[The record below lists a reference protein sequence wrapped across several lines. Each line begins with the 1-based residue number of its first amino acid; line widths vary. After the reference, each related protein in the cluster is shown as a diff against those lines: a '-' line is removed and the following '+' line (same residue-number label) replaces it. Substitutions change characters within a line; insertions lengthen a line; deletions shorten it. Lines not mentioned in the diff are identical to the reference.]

1 MNKKKY
7 TQLQRILRLENI
19 VSQMYI
25 KLEALKII
33 IDKDN
38 KNEHTKKSK
47 QNNK

>member
-33 IDKDN
+33 IDKQQTD
-38 KNEHTKKSK
+38 EEE
-47 QNNK
+47 